1 MGFSFR
7 FETLLAYR
15 GHRKEQAEAALG
27 RERRRLN
34 RAQDELEGLRNRRRQ
49 SGEELSAS
57 LRQRPT
63 ADLLRYH
70 ADFLSA
76 LKRRIEARKTDVAAC
91 EQAVRDRL
99 NEVLARTREYRIMEK
114 LKERDYEAWLLEQ
127 RHQEQKV
134 LDENAVIRHGRVFP

>member
-27 RERRRLN
+27 RERRRLK
-34 RAQDELEGLRNRRRQ
+34 RARDELDGLRDRRRKA
-49 SGEELSAS
+49 GDELSAS
-57 LRQRPT
+57 LGRRPV

-91 EQAVRDRL
+91 ERTVRDRL
-99 NEVLARTREYRIMEK
+99 DEVLARTREYRIMEK

-134 LDENAVIRHGRVFP
+134 LDENAVIRYGRVFP